1 MGKFLAIAALLV
13 VFFISYVL
21 LVNKNDDMSV
31 RQKVLK
37 SLYPVFTSLNRMIGA
52 HSLVLDNKSG
62 VKPPTSVYDISVTMN
77 NGQKRNMSDFKGKK
91 LLIVNTASD
100 CGYTGQYDELQEL
113 YEKYKGRFEII
124 GFPANDFKEQE
135 KGTDE
140 QIMAFCKINYGV
152 SFPLTQKS
160 ILKKGAGQHAVYQ
173 WLTQKDK
180 NGWNSKSPS
189 WNFSKFL
196 INEEGVLTHYF
207 DPAVSPLS
215 RDIIEA
221 LQIP

>member
-1 MGKFLAIAALLV
+1 MRKFLALATLFV
-13 VFFISYVL
+13 VVFISYVL
-21 LVNKNDDMSV
+21 LTNKNDDMSV
-31 RQKVLK
+31 RQKILK
-37 SLYPVFTSLNRMIGA
+37 SVYPVFTSLNRMMGA
-52 HSLVLDNKSG
+52 HSLVLANESG
-62 VKPPTSVYDISVTMN
+62 VKPPVSVYDISVTMN
-77 NGQKRNMSDFKGKK
+77 NGQKRNMSEFKGKK

-100 CGYTGQYDELQEL
+100 CGYTGQYDELQQL
-113 YEKYKGRFEII
+113 YEKYKGQFEII

-140 QIMAFCKINYGV
+140 DIMAFCKINYGV

-160 ILKKGAGQHAVYQ
+160 VVKKGAYQHVVYQ

-215 RDIIEA
+215 KDIEEA